1 MIESI
6 KKATKVYSLLQKKVE
21 ESGEHILIG
30 SGELYLDQVL
40 HDIRLLFNK
49 DLELKISEPFISIA
63 ETVSS

>member
-6 KKATKVYSLLQKKVE
+6 NKATKVYSLLQKKVE
-21 ESGEHILIG
+21 ESGEHILFG

-40 HDIRLLFNK
+40 HDVRLLFNK
-49 DLELKISEPFISIA
+49 ELELKISEPFISIA

>member
-6 KKATKVYSLLQKKVE
+6 NKASKIYSLLQKKVE

>member
-6 KKATKVYSLLQKKVE
+6 NKATKVYSLLQKKVE

-49 DLELKISEPFISIA
+49 ELELKISEPFISIA

>member
-6 KKATKVYSLLQKKVE
+6 NKATKVYSLLQKKVE

>member
-6 KKATKVYSLLQKKVE
+6 NKATKVYSLLQKKVE

-40 HDIRLLFNK
+40 HDIRLIFNK
-49 DLELKISEPFISIA
+49 ELELKISEPFISIA

>member
-6 KKATKVYSLLQKKVE
+6 NKATKVYILLQKKVE

-40 HDIRLLFNK
+40 HDVRLLFNK
-49 DLELKISEPFISIA
+49 ELELKISEPFISIA

>member
-6 KKATKVYSLLQKKVE
+6 NKATKVYSLLQKKVE

-40 HDIRLLFNK
+40 HDVRLLFNK
-49 DLELKISEPFISIA
+49 ELELKISEPFISIA

>member
-6 KKATKVYSLLQKKVE
+6 NKATKVYSFLQKKVE

-49 DLELKISEPFISIA
+49 ELELKISEPFISIA

>member
-6 KKATKVYSLLQKKVE
+6 KKATKVYSLLQNKVE